1 MAKGDPQLSPWVWD
15 SGADFLG
22 RHITIT
28 VPFNTTTRAILNG
41 TIVHRDAGCVY
52 TKIVFGVPSDPG
64 SQRTASVPNGD
75 TSITAT
81 QFRNATGF
89 TTIDQVLALQITAE
103 P

>member
-1 MAKGDPQLSPWVWD
+1 MAKGDPLLSPYVWD

-28 VPFNTTTRAILNG
+28 IPFNNSTRAIQNG
-41 TIVHRDAGCVY
+41 TVVHRDVGCLY

-75 TSITAT
+75 TTITAN
-81 QFRNATGF
+81 QLRNTTGF
-89 TTIDQVLALQITAE
+89 TTIDQVLNLQITAE

>member
-1 MAKGDPQLSPWVWD
+1 MAKGDPLLSPWTWD
-15 SGADFLG
+15 SGGDYQD
-22 RHITIT
+22 RHIRITI
-28 VPFNTTTRAILNG
+28 PFDNTTKAIQNG
-41 TIVHRDAGCVY
+41 IVVHRDTGCLY
-52 TKIVFGVPSDPG
+52 TKIVIGVPSDPG

-75 TSITAT
+75 TNITAN